1 MQIIKKGKLTILIPE
16 NGYELISKKTG
27 IHSEKIYLSKFDS
40 ADNYIEVMKDD
51 YISGLEDLKEQK
63 DMEIDLLLE
72 TIDSLITLLEPIFMS
87 IPFAINEGPN
97 PIDKLVEF
105 YITIIERGLR
115 DIDSVPLLL
124 RELVAEKINKQ

>member
-51 YISGLEDLKEQK
+51 YMSGLKALKEQK
-63 DMEIDLLLE
+63 DMEINLLLE
-72 TIDSLITLLEPIFMS
+72 TIDSLITLLEPIFMA
-87 IPFAINEGPN
+87 IPFTINEGPN
-97 PIDKLVEF
+97 PIEKLVDF
-105 YITIIERGLR
+105 YIVVIKRGMR
-115 DIDSVPLLL
+115 NIDEIPLLL
-124 RELVAEKINKQ
+124 KDLVVEKLNK

>member
-1 MQIIKKGKLTILIPE
+1 MQIINKGKLTILMPE

-115 DIDSVPLLL
+115 DINSVPLLL